1 MKLFEPYKIGS
12 MEIKNRL
19 VMAPMSCNLCQD
31 GFVTERM
38 VRFYEERAKGG
49 VGLIVIGDGIIETP
63 RGNEVIESIGVDEDS
78 I

>member
-1 MKLFEPYKIGS
+1 MKPFEPYKIGS
-12 MEIKNRL
+12 MEIKSRL
-19 VMAPMSCNLCQD
+19 VMAPMSCDLCQD

-49 VGLIVIGDGIIETP
+49 EGLIVIGDGIIETP
-63 RGNEVIESIGVDEDS
+63 RGNEVKESIAVDEDS

>member
-1 MKLFEPYKIGS
+1 MKLFEPYEIGS

-63 RGNEVIESIGVDEDS
+63 RGNNVKESTAIDEDS